1 MIESKKMRQK
11 IEKAL
16 KAIWICSWT
25 DKEEFSQKSSFKE
38 KIKRIPVFGKV
49 MWIIYGILKA
59 PERISHLFS
68 EIESL
73 KFQLKVQEESFQ
85 ERISRLFSEIE
96 SLKLQLK
103 VQEESLQKVEEIDRK
118 LDHLYEDLSF
128 RYKEIPEN
136 AVIEVKN
143 LKEEVL
149 DNEEKLYE
157 RFEERFRGE
166 IKERLRKYVP
176 FVKEVWERKKKE
188 GRFFLDIGFGRG
200 EFLEILREERIP
212 VKGVEKSSL
221 YVRRLQEK
229 GFEVIC
235 TDAIEYLRKLDK
247 DLIFGVSAIQVIEHL
262 DYPELKKLLS
272 VIYEKLIPGG
282 IIILETVNPKSSI
295 ALSNFYI
302 DFTHIRPYPHEL
314 VTFLCSCS
322 GFRSIKIIFSSPVE
336 RNFRTG
342 VLEADYMDYA
352 LIAYKPEL

>member
-1 MIESKKMRQK
+1 M
-11 IEKAL
+11 
-16 KAIWICSWT
+16 
-25 DKEEFSQKSSFKE
+25 
-38 KIKRIPVFGKV
+38 
-49 MWIIYGILKA
+49 
-59 PERISHLFS
+59 
-68 EIESL
+68 
-73 KFQLKVQEESFQ
+73 
-85 ERISRLFSEIE
+85 
-96 SLKLQLK
+96 
-103 VQEESLQKVEEIDRK
+103 
-118 LDHLYEDLSF
+118 
-128 RYKEIPEN
+128 
-136 AVIEVKN
+136 
-143 LKEEVL
+143 
-149 DNEEKLYE
+149 
-157 RFEERFRGE
+157 
-166 IKERLRKYVP
+166 P
-176 FVKEVWERKKKE
+176 FVKEVWERKKKK

-336 RNFRTG
+336 RHFRTG